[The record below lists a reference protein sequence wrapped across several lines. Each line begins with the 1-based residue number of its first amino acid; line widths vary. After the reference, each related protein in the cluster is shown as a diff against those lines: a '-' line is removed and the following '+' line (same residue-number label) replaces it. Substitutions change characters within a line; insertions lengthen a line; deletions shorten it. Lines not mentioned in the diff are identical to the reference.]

1 MVMVEF
7 FQMGGIIT
15 MKKLLTVLLA
25 VMLVLGLAGCNKKPA
40 DEVKTYKIGV
50 TIYQF
55 DDNFM
60 TLYRNNI
67 KAYFDDLN
75 SKDPKVQYDCQIV
88 DAAND
93 MATQTEQVNTFIS
106 QGVDVL
112 IVNLVQTSSGE
123 TIAKLCADA
132 KVPVVFIN
140 REMGG
145 YNYPENQCYVGA
157 DARDSGTFQGQI
169 IYDLPNHGDL
179 DGDGVVNYI
188 MIMGDPENSDAQFRT
203 EFSIKYLT
211 DNGVKVNCLD
221 QRTGNWAQ
229 SEGQEICA
237 NNLANFGKQIEVV
250 FCNNDGMALGAYQA
264 IQAAGRTVGTDI
276 YLVGVDALP
285 ECVQMVKD
293 GTMTGTVL
301 NDDKGQAKAAC
312 EAAIAFLNGQKPANY
327 PVNYVPY
334 VKVTTANADDYL
346 K

>member
-1 MVMVEF
+1 
-7 FQMGGIIT
+7 
-15 MKKLLTVLLA
+15 MKKLLAVLMAVLL
-25 VMLVLGLAGCNKKPA
+25 VIGLAGCNSSKPE
-40 DEVKTYKIGV
+40 DDVKTYKIGV

-60 TLYRNNI
+60 TLYRTDI
-67 KAYFDDLN
+67 KNYFEELN
-75 SKDPKVQYDCQIV
+75 KKDPKVQYVCQIV

-123 TIAKLCADA
+123 TIAKICADA
-132 KVPVVFIN
+132 GKPVVFIN
-140 REMGG
+140 REMAN
-145 YNYPENQCYVGA
+145 YNYPDNQCYVGA
-157 DARDSGTFQGQI
+157 DARDSGTYQGQI
-169 IYDLPNHGDL
+169 IYDLPNHGDIN
-179 DGDGVVNYI
+179 GDGVVSYI

-211 DNGVKVNCLD
+211 DNGVQVNKLD
-221 QRTGNWAQ
+221 ERTGNWNQ

-237 NNLANFGKQIEVV
+237 NNLSNYGDQIEVV

-264 IQAAGRTVGTDI
+264 ILAAGRTVGQDI

-285 ECVQMVKD
+285 ECVKMVKE

-301 NDDKGQAKAAC
+301 NDDLGQAVAAC
-312 EAAIAFLNGQKPANY
+312 EAAVAYLQGSKPAKTI
-327 PVNYVPY
+327 NYVPY
-334 VKVTTANADDYL
+334 VKVTSANADDYL